1 MWKDFEEKRSYK
13 NILRHLASF
22 HVANKC
28 LVTLDNIIMPL
39 PSCGQSTVCTWHESG
54 LTNKSVEWNVVLEG
68 FKQPW
73 MSNTVY
79 ACWIAVWSNII
90 QVFFNEK
97 WSCDHLGG
105 FV

>member
-13 NILRHLASF
+13 NMLRHLESF

-39 PSCGQSTVCTWHESG
+39 PSRGQSTVYTWHESG

-73 MSNTVY
+73 TSNTVY
-79 ACWIAVWSNII
+79 ACWIAV
-90 QVFFNEK
+90 
-97 WSCDHLGG
+97 
-105 FV
+105 